1 MIEKT
6 NSESA
11 TVPAWVDSVK
21 KDPGF
26 PMTRLRYFALE
37 VRDPL
42 PGGGLP
48 DMPGDLLLLVSS
60 LSAIVQGPDRDRER
74 FTSADDFMELFARVR
89 KDGRFS
95 LSSPTLWLPNTVFP
109 AEPPVRRGAVYR
121 LPRDLFRAGLLFR
134 SGRVS
139 RRHLSAAATARPVF
153 SPDETAA
160 LAAYSRRQIDLAKKS
175 YHLRK
180 DAGNYLHWIGETKE

>member
-6 NSESA
+6 NSESD

-26 PMTRLRYFALE
+26 PMTRLRYLALE
-37 VRDPL
+37 ARDPL
-42 PGGGLP
+42 PDGGLP
-48 DMPGDLLLLVSS
+48 DMPGDLMLLVSS

-74 FTSADDFMELFARVR
+74 FTNADDLRELFARIR

-121 LPRDLFRAGLLFR
+121 LSRDLLRAGLLFR
-134 SGRVS
+134 SGRIS
-139 RRHLSAAATARPVF
+139 RRQLSATAVTRPVF
-153 SPDETAA
+153 SPNETAA
-160 LAAYSRRQIDLAKKS
+160 LAAWSKRQIDLARKS
-175 YHLRK
+175 YQLRK
-180 DAGNYLHWIGETKE
+180 DAGKYLNWAGETKE